1 MAYSDFTLQEVVQ
14 RFQLVLEEQH
24 NLFAA
29 VPDSIPGDF
38 LCAILDENVPLALAL
53 STEKARSEL
62 MIAPVL
68 VEVRKRARRQISLF
82 SGAGFPIDA
91 AQGLT
96 GVCDFLIAQSR
107 EQFFIHAPVIVIV
120 EAKNEN
126 FKAGMGQCSATMM
139 AAQCFN
145 AQAGTGLT
153 TLYGA
158 VTTGNVWK
166 FLKLEGNTVLSI
178 CQSITSSVLAKSSG
192 YCSRWWGITQVSWHR
207 LFDIAAPPSQITFNS
222 AAGLTSFL
230 DA

>member
-29 VPDSIPGDF
+29 VPDITPGDF

-153 TLYGA
+153 ILYGA

-166 FLKLEGNTVLSI
+166 FLKLEGNTLFIDLPEYYIERVGKILGIVL
-178 CQSITSSVLAKSSG
+178 TMVGHHPGVLAQ
-192 YCSRWWGITQVSWHR
+192 TV
-207 LFDIAAPPSQITFNS
+207 
-222 AAGLTSFL
+222 
-230 DA
+230 

>member
-29 VPDSIPGDF
+29 VPEVVPGDF

-68 VEVRKRARRQISLF
+68 VEVRKLARRQISLF
-82 SGAGFPIDA
+82 SGADFPVDA
-91 AQGLT
+91 TQGLT

-107 EQFFIHAPVIVIV
+107 EQFFIHTPVVVIV

-145 AQAGTGLT
+145 AREGPSLT
-153 TLYGA
+153 TIYGA

-166 FLKLEGNTVLSI
+166 FLKLEGHTLFIDLPEYYIERVGKI
-178 CQSITSSVLAKSSG
+178 LAILLTMVG
-192 YCSRWWGITQVSWHR
+192 HHPE
-207 LFDIAAPPSQITFNS
+207 AS
-222 AAGLTSFL
+222 AQTA
-230 DA
+230 

>member
-29 VPDSIPGDF
+29 VPEIIPGDF
-38 LCAILDENVPLALAL
+38 LCTILDENVPLALAL

-62 MIAPVL
+62 MITPLL
-68 VEVRKRARRQISLF
+68 VEVRKLARRQISLF
-82 SGAGFPIDA
+82 SGADFPVDA
-91 AQGLT
+91 TQGPT

-107 EQFFIHAPVIVIV
+107 EQFFIHAPVVVIV

-126 FKAGMGQCSATMM
+126 FKAGMSQCSATMM

-158 VTTGNVWK
+158 VTTGNIWK
-166 FLKLEGNTVLSI
+166 FLQLEGNTLFIDLPEYSI
-178 CQSITSSVLAKSSG
+178 ERVGKILGILLTMVGHHPDVLAQ
-192 YCSRWWGITQVSWHR
+192 TQ
-207 LFDIAAPPSQITFNS
+207 
-222 AAGLTSFL
+222 
-230 DA
+230 

>member
-29 VPDSIPGDF
+29 VPEIIPGDF

-68 VEVRKRARRQISLF
+68 VEVRKLARRQISLF
-82 SGAGFPIDA
+82 SGADFPVDA
-91 AQGLT
+91 TQGLT

-107 EQFFIHAPVIVIV
+107 EQFFIHAPVVVIV

-145 AQAGTGLT
+145 AQAGTELT

-166 FLKLEGNTVLSI
+166 FLKLEGNTLFIDLPEYYIERVGKILGI
-178 CQSITSSVLAKSSG
+178 LLTMVGHHPGVLAQ
-192 YCSRWWGITQVSWHR
+192 TV
-207 LFDIAAPPSQITFNS
+207 
-222 AAGLTSFL
+222 
-230 DA
+230 

>member
-82 SGAGFPIDA
+82 SGADFPVDA
-91 AQGLT
+91 AQGFT

-145 AQAGTGLT
+145 AQAGTDLT
-153 TLYGA
+153 IDFIGNRLY
-158 VTTGNVWK
+158 
-166 FLKLEGNTVLSI
+166 
-178 CQSITSSVLAKSSG
+178 
-192 YCSRWWGITQVSWHR
+192 
-207 LFDIAAPPSQITFNS
+207 S
-222 AAGLTSFL
+222 AHADL
-230 DA
+230 

>member
-24 NLFAA
+24 NLFGI
-29 VPDSIPGDF
+29 VPEVIPGDF

-68 VEVRKRARRQISLF
+68 VEVRKLAHRQISLF
-82 SGAGFPIDA
+82 SGADFPVDA
-91 AQGLT
+91 TQGLT

-107 EQFFIHAPVIVIV
+107 EQFFIHAPVVVIV

-126 FKAGMGQCSATMM
+126 FKVGLGQCSATMM

-145 AQAGTGLT
+145 ARAGTGLT
-153 TLYGA
+153 TIYGA

-166 FLKLEGNTVLSI
+166 FLQLEEHTLFIDLPEYHIERVGKILGILLTMVGHHPGASAP
-178 CQSITSSVLAKSSG
+178 TS
-192 YCSRWWGITQVSWHR
+192 
-207 LFDIAAPPSQITFNS
+207 
-222 AAGLTSFL
+222 
-230 DA
+230 